1 MVVQRD
7 GEGVE
12 TVRDGVVDQVAG
24 RVGQAINRVVRRV
37 RMQVDLQHL
46 SPDMSNQNAVRAGTL
61 SALARSVTTA
71 FRIARVAALAVAVM
85 ASSGVSATVTD
96 PADGSIQRFLVQN
109 DDLHPYRAVR
119 RLEAEN
125 GDRKGWIEAQT
136 EYSPSLGFS
145 YQVTAEGGSSYIRGK
160 ILRAVLDGE
169 RDLIA
174 QGNTGRSALTQSN
187 YIFRPHG
194 IDADGLANVLLS
206 PRRKAGVLVN
216 GTLFLQAAEAYP
228 VRLQGRLAKNPSF
241 WVKNVDIVRTYAR
254 MGGAIMPVALQ
265 STAEIRLFGPAALR
279 MTYTYSEIDG
289 HPMRAPQHE

>member
-1 MVVQRD
+1 
-7 GEGVE
+7 
-12 TVRDGVVDQVAG
+12 
-24 RVGQAINRVVRRV
+24 
-37 RMQVDLQHL
+37 
-46 SPDMSNQNAVRAGTL
+46 
-61 SALARSVTTA
+61 VTTA
-71 FRIARVAALAVAVM
+71 FRLARVAALVVAVL

-96 PADGSIQRFLVQN
+96 PADGSIKRFLAQN
-109 DDLHPYRAVR
+109 DDLHPYRALR

-125 GDRKGWIEAQT
+125 GDRKAWIEAQT
-136 EYSPSLGFS
+136 DYSLDGGFE
-145 YQVTAEGGSSYIRGK
+145 YQVTAEGGSSYIRSR

-174 QGNTGRSALTQSN
+174 QGKTGRSALAQTN

-194 IDADGLANVLLS
+194 IDADGLANILLS
-206 PRRKAGVLVN
+206 PRRKDGVLVA

-228 VRLQGRLAKNPSF
+228 VRLQGRLARNPSF

-254 MGGAIMPVALQ
+254 LNGAIMPVALQ
-265 STAEIRLFGPAALR
+265 STADIRFFGPAALR